1 MKGSAAVS
9 WSGVEAN
16 QPVSGTQ
23 PKDAVFQLEGALNQ
37 PVEAM
42 GVDGV
47 SGEWIGHLSAVGG
60 QKWSSVKQGPPKR
73 RSPCGLRIQPSGA

>member
-1 MKGSAAVS
+1 MEGSAAIS

-16 QPVSGTQ
+16 QPVGGTQ

-60 QKWSSVKQGPPKR
+60 QRLAIAISTSAWQG
-73 RSPCGLRIQPSGA
+73 

>member
-1 MKGSAAVS
+1 MEGAAAVS

-16 QPVSGTQ
+16 HPVGGTQ
-23 PKDAVFQLEGALNQ
+23 PKDAVFQLESALNQ

-47 SGEWIGHLSAVGG
+47 SGEWIGHWRAVGG
-60 QKWSSVKQGPPKR
+60 QKWSSVNR
-73 RSPCGLRIQPSGA
+73 